1 MKPLAI
7 PNVTLVAITTRDY
20 GQTIAALKKSLQQI
34 KPHST
39 IFFTDVQYDDPDFE
53 CILIPKMD
61 WLQYNKWVCTELWKY
76 ITTSHVLLVQHDG
89 YVLDASAWT
98 DEFLEYDYIG
108 APWNYKDGRNVGNGG
123 FSMRSKKLMIT
134 MATDEIF
141 EWNGIYAPED
151 EVICRL
157 YRKILEQR
165 YGVKF
170 APEELAHR
178 FSFEMHPPR
187 QKTFGFHAH
196 FFPPYREPVIVHRTS
211 SMGDVIMAEPLMERL
226 YNDGYRVILDCLPQY
241 YNLFERHYFQI
252 EFKPNLRE
260 DTSKYRTI
268 NLDMAYEVEPKKL
281 VLESYYKAAG
291 IKDYVL
297 RNAKLNF
304 KPTPETRLF
313 DDYIIL
319 HVDDTAMAH
328 RNVHGVDWGMVVA
341 WIELH
346 TRYRVYQIGGQ
357 RFGRIP
363 HVNTP
368 TEPMLAYVIAG
379 ASFFIGIDSGPSQIA
394 MACGVKSVVFFGSV
408 APEFRYCDMS
418 NITIMQRNCPLGLD
432 GCYHSTISE
441 TGVACVVDH
450 NQPPCIT
457 WTAEQVIDN
466 IKQILK

>member
-1 MKPLAI
+1 
-7 PNVTLVAITTRDY
+7 
-20 GQTIAALKKSLQQI
+20 
-34 KPHST
+34 
-39 IFFTDVQYDDPDFE
+39 
-53 CILIPKMD
+53 
-61 WLQYNKWVCTELWKY
+61 
-76 ITTSHVLLVQHDG
+76 
-89 YVLDASAWT
+89 
-98 DEFLEYDYIG
+98 
-108 APWNYKDGRNVGNGG
+108 
-123 FSMRSKKLMIT
+123 
-134 MATDEIF
+134 
-141 EWNGIYAPED
+141 
-151 EVICRL
+151 
-157 YRKILEQR
+157 
-165 YGVKF
+165 
-170 APEELAHR
+170 
-178 FSFEMHPPR
+178 
-187 QKTFGFHAH
+187 
-196 FFPPYREPVIVHRTS
+196 
-211 SMGDVIMAEPLMERL
+211 MGDVIMAEPLMERL

-241 YNLFERHYFQI
+241 YNLFEHHYFPI
-252 EFKPNLRE
+252 EYLQNLRE
-260 DTSKYRTI
+260 DTSNYRTI

-281 VLESYYKAAG
+281 ALEAYYKAAG
-291 IKDYVL
+291 IKEYTL

-328 RNVHGVDWGMVVA
+328 RNVHGVDWGVVVA

-394 MACGVKSVVFFGSV
+394 QACGVKSVVFFGSV

-418 NITIMQRNCPLGLD
+418 NLTIMQRNCPLGLD

>member
-1 MKPLAI
+1 MNTPLPL
-7 PNVTLVAITTRDY
+7 PNITLVAITTRDY
-20 GQTIAALKKSLQQI
+20 GPSITALKKSLQQI
-34 KPHST
+34 RPHSA

-53 CILIPKMD
+53 CIIIPKMD
-61 WLQYNKWVCTELWKY
+61 WLQYNKWVCTELWRY
-76 ITTSHVLLVQHDG
+76 ITTTHVLLVQHDG
-89 YVLDASAWT
+89 HILDGSAWT

-123 FSMRSKKLMIT
+123 FSMRSTNLMQFLSE
-134 MATDEIF
+134 DEFIQSV
-141 EWNGIYAPED
+141 GIYAPED

-157 YRKILEQR
+157 YRKYLESK
-165 YGVKF
+165 GVRF
-170 APEELAHR
+170 APEELAHQ

-196 FFPPYREPVIVHRTS
+196 FYPPYREPVIVHRTS

-226 YNDGYRVILDCLPQY
+226 HNDGYRVILDCLPQY
-241 YNLFERHYFQI
+241 YNLFEHHYFPI
-252 EFKPNLRE
+252 EYLPNLRE
-260 DTSKYRTI
+260 DTSGYRVI

-291 IKDYVL
+291 INDYTL

-313 DDYIIL
+313 DDYIVL
-319 HVDDTAMAH
+319 HVDDTAMPH

-346 TRYRVYQIGGQ
+346 TMYRVYQIGGQ

-394 MACGVKSVVFFGSV
+394 QACGVKSILFFGSV
-408 APEFRYCDMS
+408 DARQRYHDRG
-418 NITIMQRNCPLGLD
+418 NIVVLHKHCPVSKD
-432 GCYHSTISE
+432 GCYHDVLSTSGQDCE
-441 TGVACVVDH
+441 VDV
-450 NQPPCIT
+450 QIPPCII
-457 WTAEQVIDN
+457 WTAEEI
-466 IKQILK
+466 IEELKRIL